1 MIGDDI
7 GDYPIKLYKGEVVQE
22 IKKNLKIKW
31 KICDLSEK
39 VEQTQEVFTEVGNRN
54 CSGEKDRRTFSAVHQ
69 LLTGHSFLNS
79 HNTLVNVYVD
89 LLVLTR
95 IARTS

>member
-1 MIGDDI
+1 MGTTQLNWT
-7 GDYPIKLYKGEVVQE
+7 KEKSS
-22 IKKNLKIKW
+22 KRSRKNLKTKW
-31 KICDLSEK
+31 QQKCDLTEK
-39 VEQTQEVFTEVGNRN
+39 VEQIKDVFTEVGNRN

-89 LLVLTR
+89 LLVFTR
-95 IARTS
+95 IAGTS